1 MKKYLVFLLFF
12 IGWVAEVTAQEL
24 NCTVIVNADMVENQE
39 RRVFTDMETAFSQ
52 FLNNR
57 KWTDHNFEPEER
69 IRCQM
74 IIGIKSQPSV
84 GSFTATVQIQSVRPI
99 YNTNMETRV
108 LALTQNYADQDWQF
122 EYTES
127 QPLDF
132 NVNNFTNNI
141 TSILAYYAYMI
152 IGLDYDSFSKLGGT
166 PYFEQAFTVVNNAQQ
181 TGRGGWQQFVNPP
194 RNRYW
199 LIENLMSPQFREVRE
214 GIYEYHRLGLD
225 KFLSNPDE
233 ARQTVLG
240 VLKKF
245 QTAYQA
251 RQNSFL
257 IILFMYAKSNELI
270 NIFSQGDINVRRQA
284 YEILTEIDPTKTD
297 EYQQILQGG

>member
-1 MKKYLVFLLFF
+1 MKKFVATLFISIF
-12 IGWVAEVTAQEL
+12 IIAGLSAQEL
-24 NCTVIVNADMVENQE
+24 NCSVIVNADMVENQE
-39 RRVFTDMETAFSQ
+39 RRIFTDMETAFSQ

-57 KWTDHNFEPEER
+57 KWTDNNFEPEER

-74 IIGIKSQPSV
+74 IIGIKRQPSV
-84 GSFTATVQIQSVRPI
+84 GSFLATVQIQSVRPV
-99 YNTNMETRV
+99 YNTNLETSL

-132 NVNNFTNNI
+132 NINNFTNNI

-152 IGLDYDSFSKLGGT
+152 IAMDYDSFAKLGGT
-166 PYFEQAFTVVNNAQQ
+166 PYYEQAFTIVNNAQQ
-181 TGRGGWQQFVNPP
+181 TGRSGWQQFVNPP

-199 LIENLMSPQFREVRE
+199 LIENLMNPQFRDLRE
-214 GIYEYHRLGLD
+214 GFYQYHRLGLD

-233 ARQTVLG
+233 ARATILEVLEK
-240 VLKKF
+240 L
-245 QTAYQA
+245 QTAYQS

-270 NIFSQGDINVRRQA
+270 NIFSEGDINVRRQA
-284 YEILTEIDPTKTD
+284 YEILIEVDPTKAD
-297 EYQQILQGG
+297 DYQQILQGG

>member
-1 MKKYLVFLLFF
+1 MKNILILFVFFF
-12 IGWVAEVTAQEL
+12 GWVSYASAQEL
-24 NCTVIVNADMVENQE
+24 NCTVIVNAEMVENQE
-39 RRVFTDMETAFSQ
+39 RRVFTDMETAFAQ

-57 KWTDHNFEPEER
+57 KWTDHNYEPEER
-69 IRCQM
+69 IRCQL
-74 IIGIKSQPSV
+74 IVGIKSQPSV
-84 GSFTATVQIQSVRPI
+84 GSFTATVQIQSVRPVF
-99 YNTNMETRV
+99 NTNMETRL

-166 PYFEQAFTVVNNAQQ
+166 PYFEQAFTIVNNAQQ
-181 TGRGGWQQFVNPP
+181 TGRAGWQQFVNPP

-240 VLKKF
+240 VLQKF

-284 YEILTEIDPTKTD
+284 YEIMIEIDPTKTD
-297 EYQQILQGG
+297 EYQQVLQGG